1 MEFMSIFYDKKY
13 LYAVIKEQDQ
23 IKLFRKQDP
32 APAVI
37 WELLP
42 QSEYINGLWV
52 RDADDA
58 KAYFDINGNQLRH
71 IRQAGQALH
80 YVEDGKRQQ
89 NKSALIIAEIQARLG
104 QNFEDEFNTI
114 NIESRRLDLEGQTI
128 IAEIVAQQKQEDMHR
143 KIRILSLAD
152 TAAGNHFLAMVKQD
166 ISRHLQVIAD
176 LEPAEISALISA
188 LIANKSFTIADSDAI
203 RTDLR
208 NSWLFD
214 YDFIAKQLL
223 TFPNKTIGAYQH
235 AVFCYLANILAQ
247 LDASIERPNLETSIS
262 PTHGFK
268 HASQYW
274 ISKLNLGD
282 DIATIPDSEERPAVI
297 IEALNRIEPELTP
310 IVKRCNP
317 SQKRELLYIIA
328 TKFSF
333 DKESLFYLA
342 RENYPEFELHDIEI
356 DDAPQQE
363 EPVLNE
369 VLTAFKVSYRQTPCP
384 PYLFQWMWDVCD
396 YVYRLCAWMD
406 TYCLGLGVANKLSK
420 LDEGNSMD
428 EFRAAIWIR

>member
-1 MEFMSIFYDKKY
+1 MEFMSVFYNNEH

-32 APAVI
+32 ASVI

-42 QSEYINGLWV
+42 QKEYTNGLWV
-52 RDADDA
+52 RDAHDA

-71 IRQAGQALH
+71 IRQAGHALH
-80 YVEDGKRQQ
+80 YVEDGKQQ
-89 NKSALIIAEIQARLG
+89 QQKKKSIIAEIEGTLSTTFVTK
-104 QNFEDEFNTI
+104 FETL
-114 NIESRRLDLEGQTI
+114 NIERRRLDLEGPTI
-128 IAEIVAQQKQEDMHR
+128 IAEIVAQQKQEDMVR
-143 KIRILSLAD
+143 KMRILRLAD
-152 TAAGNHFLAMVKQD
+152 TAEVDDFLAMVKKD
-166 ISRHLQVIAD
+166 IISHLAVIAD

-188 LIANKSFTIADSDAI
+188 LIANRSFTIRDSEAI
-203 RTDLR
+203 STDLR

-235 AVFCYLANILAQ
+235 AVFSKLVDILAEFDE
-247 LDASIERPNLETSIS
+247 LIERPNLETSIS
-262 PTHGFK
+262 KIHGLK
-268 HASQYW
+268 HASEYW
-274 ISKLNLGD
+274 ISKLNLGGH
-282 DIATIPDSEERPAVI
+282 IATIPDSEQRLAVI

-310 IVKRCNP
+310 IVQSCNP
-317 SQKRELLYIIA
+317 SQKRELVYIMS
-328 TKFSF
+328 KRF
-333 DKESLFYLA
+333 DCDKQGFFFLLQAHYPAWGLDA
-342 RENYPEFELHDIEI
+342 RAI

-369 VLTAFKVSYRQTPCP
+369 VLTAFTNSYRQTACP

-406 TYCLGLGVANKLSK
+406 TYCLGLGEANELSK
-420 LDEGNSMD
+420 CDEGNSM
-428 EFRAAIWIR
+428 EAFRAAIWTR